1 MRKQAGKCALSARQV
16 TDVNDRECIREL
28 VKTGMKALTPLN
40 KIPLSSAEFDDTIH
54 EESLPCGGLD
64 HGSN

>member
-1 MRKQAGKCALSARQV
+1 MRKQAGKCVLSARHV
-16 TDVNDRECIREL
+16 TDDNDFECIAEM